1 MCRDILSGISLVLLK
16 DLWDKS
22 PRGARTE
29 GAFVHILLTL
39 ESLSLSTAVLI
50 KKNEQNKNNF
60 KRKLKGVAGKGTG
73 GQVR

>member
-16 DLWDKS
+16 DLWIKS

-29 GAFVHILLTL
+29 GAYIHISLTL

-50 KKNEQNKNNF
+50 KKK
-60 KRKLKGVAGKGTG
+60 KLK
-73 GQVR
+73 QL